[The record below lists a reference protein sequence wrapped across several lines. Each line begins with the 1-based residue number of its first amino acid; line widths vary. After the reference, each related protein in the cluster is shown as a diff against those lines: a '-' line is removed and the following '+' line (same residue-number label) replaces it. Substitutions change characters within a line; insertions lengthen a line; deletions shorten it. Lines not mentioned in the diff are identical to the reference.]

1 MKNETQNRL
10 FDGVPLYYRL
20 AIMQVL
26 QYFVWGS
33 WYVTIG
39 TYLIKSC
46 NFSGGEV
53 GWVYASPGIAAMLMP
68 YLMGV
73 LADKYF
79 PIQKIL
85 AALHFIGGLLLVFSA
100 QFTSFATFFP
110 AILLYSLCY
119 QPTFS
124 LTSSLCF
131 SHLAD
136 PSSEYP
142 RVRVWGT
149 TGWIFGGLLVSL
161 LGWETT
167 VMPLY
172 ISALAS
178 IALSIYCLTLPH
190 TPPQGKD
197 RPKRAFYLWLKNQSL
212 LFLMGIMVLVM
223 IPSSFYYSFV
233 NTFLV
238 DSGVKYAAAKMS
250 IGQISEVIVMLAL
263 PVALA
268 KLKWRK
274 VITIGIA
281 VWGIRYAIFLLH
293 YDSEL
298 HYYFSI
304 FLHGFA
310 YCFSALAA
318 QLYVNKIAP
327 PELRSSAQGFYSF
340 LIMGVGTM
348 LGSFTAGNTVGW
360 YTDTDNVINW
370 DGVWMVAS
378 CLGFGIALLFWV
390 FRGFLKE

>member
-1 MKNETQNRL
+1 MNVLTKNYKSL
-10 FDGVPLYYRL
+10 PLYYRL

-39 TYLIKSC
+39 TYLIKGC
-46 NFSGGEV
+46 NFTGGDV
-53 GWVYASPGIAAMLMP
+53 GWVYASPGMAAMLMP
-68 YLMGV
+68 FLMGV

-85 AALHFIGGLLLVFSA
+85 ASLHFIGSLLLIFSA

-110 AILLYSLCY
+110 AILLYSFCY

-131 SHLAD
+131 SHLKD
-136 PSSEYP
+136 PTTEYP

-149 TGWIFGGLLVSL
+149 TGWIFGGLIVSFL
-161 LGWETT
+161 DWEAS

-172 ISALAS
+172 VSAAAS
-178 IALSIYCLTLPH
+178 VILSIYCLTLPH
-190 TPPQGKD
+190 TPPLGKD
-197 RPKRAFYLWLKNQSL
+197 RPKRAFYQWLKNQSL
-212 LFLMGIMVLVM
+212 LFLMGIMLLVM
-223 IPSSFYYSFV
+223 IPASFYYSFV

-238 DSGVKYAAAKMS
+238 DSGVRYAAAKMS
-250 IGQISEVIVMLAL
+250 IGQISEIMVMLAL
-263 PVALA
+263 PLALA
-268 KLKWRK
+268 KFKWRK
-274 VITIGIA
+274 VITIGIV
-281 VWGIRYAIFLLH
+281 VWGIRYGIFLL
-293 YDSEL
+293 DFDGEW
-298 HYYFSI
+298 HYYLSI
-304 FLHGFA
+304 LLHGFA

-327 PELRSSAQGFYSF
+327 PEIRSSAQGFFSF

-348 LGSFTAGNTVGW
+348 VGSFIAGYTVSA
-360 YTDTDNVINW
+360 YTDTANIINW

-378 CLGFGIALLFWV
+378 ALGFGFALLFWV
-390 FRGFLKE
+390 FRRFLVE